1 MVFRLVLLVGS
12 IKLVVTQYVPT
23 LKMGSQFLGKSP
35 PHCQHWQ
42 QGIACSSLQCMFGA
56 VLSFPSASTFYA
68 GILCVPIQALDEEKG
83 ALALHL
89 QNQIS

>member
-1 MVFRLVLLVGS
+1 
-12 IKLVVTQYVPT
+12 
-23 LKMGSQFLGKSP
+23 
-35 PHCQHWQ
+35 
-42 QGIACSSLQCMFGA
+42 MFGA